1 MPYGFTLYRIRSMH
15 RIHVNGVL
23 ASENLDSY
31 DYYLVPTVSYLFNL
45 SCEYGGY
52 YISVD
57 EISKMASNVILVTP
71 WDGVIGCSPAEIE

>member
-1 MPYGFTLYRIRSMH
+1 MSTEILPTS
-15 RIHVNGVL
+15 
-23 ASENLDSY
+23 SEEDSY
-31 DYYLVPTVSYLFNL
+31 DYLVPTIDYLFNL
-45 SCEYGGY
+45 SCEYGGD